1 MAHVFHQPFSEI
13 DDLDL
18 AELVEL
24 ASEAKDLIK
33 AIHGSR

>member
-24 ASEAKDLIK
+24 AAEARSLIK
-33 AIHGSR
+33 VIHGSR